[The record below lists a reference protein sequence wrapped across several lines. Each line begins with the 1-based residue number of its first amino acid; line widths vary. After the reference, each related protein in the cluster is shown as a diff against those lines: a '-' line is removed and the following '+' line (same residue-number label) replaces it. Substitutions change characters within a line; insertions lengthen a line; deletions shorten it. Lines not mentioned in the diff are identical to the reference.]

1 MRHMYVASMRIFL
14 GGALSWGAWPLL
26 RQVKARVKRLKRLP
40 AGNANILYNDAEES
54 KERVPQRYDK
64 TYLTKI
70 VLENS
75 FQASRDIPWIMTSQ
89 NLFSQTGQGCLTSA

>member
-1 MRHMYVASMRIFL
+1 MFT
-14 GGALSWGAWPLL
+14 GFL
-26 RQVKARVKRLKRLP
+26 RQVEAWVERLRRPPTEDAK
-40 AGNANILYNDAEES
+40 ILFNDTEGS
-54 KERVPQRYDK
+54 KQRVPQRYDK

-89 NLFSQTGQGCLTSA
+89 NLFSQTGQGC

>member
-1 MRHMYVASMRIFL
+1 MQTSSIMT
-14 GGALSWGAWPLL
+14 
-26 RQVKARVKRLKRLP
+26 QK
-40 AGNANILYNDAEES
+40 
-54 KERVPQRYDK
+54 VPQRYDK

-89 NLFSQTGQGCLTSA
+89 NLFSQTGQGC